1 MAMLLESKSLLPMSP
16 AEQPPMPMRM
26 RGTTVQPTTPTSPST
41 SIDFSSSYSNSLSTS
56 QKSLTSLSNDILL
69 HLIKFIPPTNLVRLG
84 MTCHKLYQLSQDEL
98 YWKRHI
104 QEMKDGL
111 LYQILLKH
119 DLHRNF
125 SWRQIY
131 SSVVTSHCANCGC
144 STPYLFLLTNTKVC
158 RNCLETSDDYLII
171 TKSMALSQFLL
182 TEKDLTSIPKGIIGQ
197 KGDRSFMGY
206 IQVYAAKSVDK
217 LSIKKWGGKEKRDR
231 ELEKRKRKALL
242 HWKQR
247 MDVYTSLHSS
257 LRSSKKHAID
267 TQKKKLLLTS
277 STTKSKIKIPKR
289 APTMPI
295 ILKDIKDTII
305 DNYDRFSMAI
315 NLGFVEKDTGR
326 FFEPIQCGFCDET
339 KKIAAMTEEDS
350 IFEKPCNIKYP
361 TIYTIHSLKE
371 HINKCHMDFYEKI
384 TNVRINIIQNC

>member
-1 MAMLLESKSLLPMSP
+1 MSINSSM
-16 AEQPPMPMRM
+16 Q
-26 RGTTVQPTTPTSPST
+26 VTPIRPNQTETYCSQL
-41 SIDFSSSYSNSLSTS
+41 ISSSSSSIHSYSLSSSSISSS
-56 QKSLTSLSNDILL
+56 QKSLTSLSTDILL
-69 HLIKFIPPTNLVRLG
+69 HLIEYLPPTALVKLS
-84 MTCHKLYQLSQDEL
+84 MTCRKLYQLSQDEL

-104 QEMKDGL
+104 QKMKDGL

-119 DLHRNF
+119 ELHRNF
-125 SWRQIY
+125 SWRQLY
-131 SSVVTSHCANCGC
+131 SSVVSSHCANCGC

-171 TKSMALSQFLL
+171 TKSIAISQFLL
-182 TEKDLTSIPKGIIGQ
+182 TEKDLSTIPKGIIGQ

-206 IQVYAAKSVDK
+206 IQVYAAKSVNK
-217 LSIKKWGGKEKRDR
+217 ISIEKWGSKEKRDR
-231 ELEKRKRKALL
+231 ELEKRKRKALH

-247 MDVYTSLHSS
+247 MDTYISFHPS
-257 LRSSKKHAID
+257 LRSKKRVID
-267 TQKKKLLLTS
+267 TQKKKLHLS
-277 STTKSKIKIPKR
+277 STTTTTSKIKVPKR
-289 APTMPI
+289 PPTMPI

-305 DNYDRFSMAI
+305 DNYDRFSMVI

-339 KKIAAMTEEDS
+339 KKITSMSEEDS

-361 TIYTIHSLKE
+361 TIYTIHSLKD
-371 HINKCHMDFYEKI
+371 HITKCHIDLCEKI